1 MGNAKTFH
9 AFVLKLYSCS
19 LWIFSNFLLLS
30 TMQQHLEVCIKKRSS
45 IKQKWMEKYLMEKCL
60 LHLACCCCF
69 RLLPSAAVE
78 HFQTKGSFYCTSR
91 SQVRNFQKNLKRFPQ
106 MHK

>member
-9 AFVLKLYSCS
+9 AFLLKLYSCS

-45 IKQKWMEKYLMEKCL
+45 IKQKWMENYLMEKCL
-60 LHLACCCCF
+60 FHLACCCCCCLLLLSSIF
-69 RLLPSAAVE
+69 KPKAAFIARLAV
-78 HFQTKGSFYCTSR
+78 K
-91 SQVRNFQKNLKRFPQ
+91 
-106 MHK
+106 